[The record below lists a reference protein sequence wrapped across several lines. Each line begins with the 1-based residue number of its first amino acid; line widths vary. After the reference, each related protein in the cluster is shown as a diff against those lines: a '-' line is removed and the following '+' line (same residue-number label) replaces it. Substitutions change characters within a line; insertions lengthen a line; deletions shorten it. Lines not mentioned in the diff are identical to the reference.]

1 MNKHSKTNTNQTH
14 KCPNKNCKFCKQ
26 QQKSSLPKPKQNQ
39 PNNTQ
44 TQSSSQK
51 PKQVLPNIINLF
63 STQTTEELVLNV
75 YINSKFAFQQSVSTS
90 FTLSNLKNYILLKT
104 KIESMNYT
112 VWFNNHD
119 ISKCDSFT
127 FNEIILLKNK
137 PSYDIHIK
145 LNNTLIEIDLSPVIM
160 TYKEGDRYIIAY
172 KTKSRKFEKKYPRYF
187 EGKTFNYN
195 SRSCHITNPYEK
207 KLIIVGGTNS
217 KDIVLYDYDN
227 NDIDCFP
234 QMKHE
239 RQRHSVICVGKGRI
253 FIIGGDNS
261 NKVTSVYI
269 NGQLYQEHPD
279 MHFKRKDASL
289 CFINN
294 KWLYVFMGYGDD
306 EMKLLNNYE
315 RIDVTLDAFDT
326 KWELLPFNGDV
337 DLNLPRCYCGMFYN
351 NKTFYVFGGVVNA
364 NVMGD
369 VLEGNESEEEGM
381 IAKGS
386 GIKLGENCGFEENMF
401 VENEETFGKEWYLF
415 AMGFKVVCY
424 NSTYNTV
431 EIIRSPFH

>member
-1 MNKHSKTNTNQTH
+1 MDKRPKTNTNKNSTH
-14 KCPNKNCKFCKQ
+14 KCPNKNCKFCGQ
-26 QQKSSLPKPKQNQ
+26 QQKPSQPKPKQTQ
-39 PNNTQ
+39 PNNSQ
-44 TQSSSQK
+44 SQSSSQQTLL
-51 PKQVLPNIINLF
+51 PKLINLF
-63 STQTTEELVLNV
+63 SSQTTGELVLNV

-90 FTLSNLKNYILLKT
+90 FTLSNLKSYILLKT

-137 PSYDIHIK
+137 PSYDIHVK
-145 LNNTLIEIDLSPVIM
+145 LNNTLIELDLSPVIM

-172 KTKSRKFEKKYPRYF
+172 KTKSRKFEKKFPRYF
-187 EGKTFNYN
+187 EGKTFHYN

-239 RQRHSVICVGKGRI
+239 RQRHSVICVGKGRV
-253 FIIGGDNS
+253 FIVGGDNS

-289 CFINN
+289 CFVDN

-315 RIDVTLDAFDT
+315 RIDVTFDAFDT
-326 KWELLPFNGDV
+326 KWELLPFNGDA
-337 DLNLPRCYCGMFYN
+337 DLNVPRCYWVRVYEDCIEII
-351 NKTFYVFGGVVNA
+351 
-364 NVMGD
+364 
-369 VLEGNESEEEGM
+369 LEDHGP
-381 IAKGS
+381 
-386 GIKLGENCGFEENMF
+386 GIKDINMAMQEGF
-401 VENEETFGKEWYLF
+401 
-415 AMGFKVVCY
+415 
-424 NSTYNTV
+424 STAPDK
-431 EIIRSPFH
+431 IRSLGFGAGMGLPNMKRYTDFMHIDSEIGVGTTITMKVNLT